1 MKNKD
6 NLDSKK
12 EKKVNKIKEQLARL
26 REKLASENN
35 PSFPPKPKFKKIK
48 DKDNQAEAPKKAKEK
63 KAIKKEGPKRKQK
76 RKRIKKKKGQKIKQK
91 KQKRKKT

>member
-26 REKLASENN
+26 REKLASETNIHHYPQNLNLKKLKINQNN
-35 PSFPPKPKFKKIK
+35 
-48 DKDNQAEAPKKAKEK
+48 Q
-63 KAIKKEGPKRKQK
+63 R
-76 RKRIKKKKGQKIKQK
+76 
-91 KQKRKKT
+91 RKKSK

>member
-26 REKLASENN
+26 REKLASENKH
-35 PSFPPKPKFKKIK
+35 PPFSPKSKFNKTK
-48 DKDNQAEAPKKAKEK
+48 DKAKQVEAPKKAKEAKEK
-63 KAIKKEGPKRKQK
+63 KARKKEEP
-76 RKRIKKKKGQKIKQK
+76 KKKEKDAKEK
-91 KQKRKKT
+91 KDR

>member
-26 REKLASENN
+26 REKLASENKH
-35 PSFPPKPKFKKIK
+35 PSFTPKSKFKKTK
-48 DKDNQAEAPKKAKEK
+48 DKPKQPKKEEIKVK
-63 KAIKKEGPKRKQK
+63 PKQPKKEEIKVKPKEAKKKEDIKRKEE
-76 RKRIKKKKGQKIKQK
+76 
-91 KQKRKKT
+91 

>member
-35 PSFPPKPKFKKIK
+35 PSVPSNSKFKKIK
-48 DKDNQAEAPKKAKEK
+48 VKPKQPKKE
-63 KAIKKEGPKRKQK
+63 
-76 RKRIKKKKGQKIKQK
+76 
-91 KQKRKKT
+91 

>member
-26 REKLASENN
+26 REKLASENKH
-35 PSFPPKPKFKKIK
+35 PSFPSKPKFKKTK
-48 DKDNQAEAPKKAKEK
+48 DKPKQP
-63 KAIKKEGPKRKQK
+63 IPVC
-76 RKRIKKKKGQKIKQK
+76 
-91 KQKRKKT
+91 

>member
-26 REKLASENN
+26 REKLESEKKN
-35 PSFPPKPKFKKIK
+35 PSYHSKPKF
-48 DKDNQAEAPKKAKEK
+48 
-63 KAIKKEGPKRKQK
+63 
-76 RKRIKKKKGQKIKQK
+76 
-91 KQKRKKT
+91 

>member
-26 REKLASENN
+26 REKLASENKH
-35 PSFPPKPKFKKIK
+35 PSFPSKSKFKKTK
-48 DKDNQAEAPKKAKEK
+48 DKPKQPKKEE
-63 KAIKKEGPKRKQK
+63 IKVKPKQPK
-76 RKRIKKKKGQKIKQK
+76 
-91 KQKRKKT
+91 

>member
-26 REKLASENN
+26 REKLASENKH
-35 PSFPPKPKFKKIK
+35 PSFPSKSKFKKTK
-48 DKDNQAEAPKKAKEK
+48 DKPKQPKKEEIKVKPKQPKKARNQSKS
-63 KAIKKEGPKRKQK
+63 
-76 RKRIKKKKGQKIKQK
+76 
-91 KQKRKKT
+91 KRKKATRKEEPKLR

>member
-26 REKLASENN
+26 RAKLASENKH
-35 PSFPPKPKFKKIK
+35 PSFPPKSKFKKTK
-48 DKDNQAEAPKKAKEK
+48 D
-63 KAIKKEGPKRKQK
+63 
-76 RKRIKKKKGQKIKQK
+76 KQK
-91 KQKRKKT
+91 KQKRKRQKLRQ

>member
-26 REKLASENN
+26 REKLVSENN
-35 PSFPPKPKFKKIK
+35 PSVPSNSKFS
-48 DKDNQAEAPKKAKEK
+48 
-63 KAIKKEGPKRKQK
+63 
-76 RKRIKKKKGQKIKQK
+76 
-91 KQKRKKT
+91 KTQLVSVDLNEI

>member
-35 PSFPPKPKFKKIK
+35 PSFPPKSKFKKTK
-48 DKDNQAEAPKKAKEK
+48 DKPKQPKKEEIKVK
-63 KAIKKEGPKRKQK
+63 PKQPKKEE
-76 RKRIKKKKGQKIKQK
+76 IKTKKQK
-91 KQKRKKT
+91 KQKRKRQKLR

>member
-26 REKLASENN
+26 REKLASENKH
-35 PSFPPKPKFKKIK
+35 PSFPPKPKFKKTK
-48 DKDNQAEAPKKAKEK
+48 DKQKQPNKE
-63 KAIKKEGPKRKQK
+63 
-76 RKRIKKKKGQKIKQK
+76 
-91 KQKRKKT
+91 

>member
-26 REKLASENN
+26 REKLASENKH
-35 PSFPPKPKFKKIK
+35 PSFPSKSKFKKTK
-48 DKDNQAEAPKKAKEK
+48 DEA
-63 KAIKKEGPKRKQK
+63 
-76 RKRIKKKKGQKIKQK
+76 KKK
-91 KQKRKKT
+91 

>member
-26 REKLASENN
+26 RAKLASENKH
-35 PSFPPKPKFKKIK
+35 PSSPPKSKFKKTK
-48 DKDNQAEAPKKAKEK
+48 DKPKQPKKEEIKVK
-63 KAIKKEGPKRKQK
+63 PKQPKKEEIKVKPKQPKKEEIK
-76 RKRIKKKKGQKIKQK
+76 RSKKERGKN
-91 KQKRKKT
+91 

>member
-26 REKLASENN
+26 RAKLASENKHPPF
-35 PSFPPKPKFKKIK
+35 PSKSKLKKTK
-48 DKDNQAEAPKKAKEK
+48 TKQAEAPK
-63 KAIKKEGPKRKQK
+63 
-76 RKRIKKKKGQKIKQK
+76 
-91 KQKRKKT
+91 

>member
-26 REKLASENN
+26 RAKLASENKH
-35 PSFPPKPKFKKIK
+35 PSFPSKPKFKKTK
-48 DKDNQAEAPKKAKEK
+48 DKP
-63 KAIKKEGPKRKQK
+63 RQK
-76 RKRIKKKKGQKIKQK
+76 LR
-91 KQKRKKT
+91 